1 MRLPSRKSRQLSQGI
16 LPEAG
21 KGEYQILGNK
31 NLGKVLVASTQ
42 YYPAIFDVKD
52 FLRNPI
58 FFGKGINLRHFCCRE
73 CTAGTVSCV

>member
-42 YYPAIFDVKD
+42 YYPAAAIFDVKD

-58 FFGKGINLRHFCCRE
+58 FLEK
-73 CTAGTVSCV
+73 V

>member
-31 NLGKVLVASTQ
+31 NLGKVLVASKQ
-42 YYPAIFDVKD
+42 HYPTSFDVKD

-58 FFGKGINLRHFCCRE
+58 FFGKGINLRHFFCSE

>member
-21 KGEYQILGNK
+21 EGEYHMMGNK
-31 NLGKVLVASTQ
+31 NLGKVASTQ

-58 FFGKGINLRHFCCRE
+58 FFGKGINLRHFFL
-73 CTAGTVSCV
+73 